1 MNRSSTLLCKITS
14 GAQTFMW
21 AKSLNDYF
29 SPLSPLHCWR
39 YTFENG
45 RGTETMLS
53 YSEGSQ
59 RYLNNAGKLVSCFFY
74 RDSWKDVS
82 NKFKI
87 TPPVKLFPLL
97 QMSHHLGS
105 SHSRVI
111 QPLVLNVPLEKSR
124 SMVRREK
131 LISIRVRARDL
142 LGILAPAN
150 IPEGR
155 SCKTLG
161 IQNMT
166 NFIRWG
172 SNLD

>member
-1 MNRSSTLLCKITS
+1 
-14 GAQTFMW
+14 
-21 AKSLNDYF
+21 
-29 SPLSPLHCWR
+29 
-39 YTFENG
+39 
-45 RGTETMLS
+45 
-53 YSEGSQ
+53 
-59 RYLNNAGKLVSCFFY
+59 
-74 RDSWKDVS
+74 
-82 NKFKI
+82 
-87 TPPVKLFPLL
+87 
-97 QMSHHLGS
+97 MSHHLGS

-155 SCKTLG
+155 SCKTIG

-166 NFIRWG
+166 TFIRWG
-172 SNLD
+172 GSNLD